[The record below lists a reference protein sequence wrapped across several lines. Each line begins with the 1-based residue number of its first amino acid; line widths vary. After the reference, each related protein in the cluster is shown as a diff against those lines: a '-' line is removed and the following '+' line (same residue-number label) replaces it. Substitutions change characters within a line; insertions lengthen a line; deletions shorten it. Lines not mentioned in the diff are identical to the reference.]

1 VSVQVDI
8 AVIIAVCLGCS
19 CCIPY
24 CSGFLAFGDA
34 AIDTAIIIAVCC
46 FFRSFAA
53 VIAPVATKVAAAAA
67 SVFTIIAV
75 VYSPEIVIAD
85 NLVLSNHSC

>member
-1 VSVQVDI
+1 
-8 AVIIAVCLGCS
+8 
-19 CCIPY
+19 
-24 CSGFLAFGDA
+24 LAFGDA

-85 NLVLSNHSC
+85 NLVLSNHSS

>member
-1 VSVQVDI
+1 VSLQVDI
-8 AVIIAVCLGCS
+8 AIIIAVCLGCS

-34 AIDTAIIIAVCC
+34 AVDTAIIIAVCC
-46 FFRSFAA
+46 IFRSAA
-53 VIAPVATKVAAAAA
+53 VIAPVPTKVAAAAA

-85 NLVLSNHSC
+85 NLVLSNHSS